1 MITIRP
7 VRLLDAEALFP
18 LIYNTGVTD
27 TLVWDGPASLEQYR
41 LALGEREVEVARGER
56 HIFTILSENG
66 GQPVGNCSIRPDIE
80 NLRADIGL
88 WIGKPYQGQ
97 GVGTRAVSWL
107 VQYGFGRLGLEK
119 IEASVFV
126 GNQASRRIFEKNG
139 FLLEGTIRKA
149 VQKRSKAVDE
159 WLFGIT
165 REDYQAHTPLAPAES
180 EEGTP

>member
-1 MITIRP
+1 MIAIRP
-7 VRLLDAEALFP
+7 VRLVDAEALFP
-18 LIYNTGVTD
+18 LIYQTDVTD
-27 TLVWDGPASLEQYR
+27 TIVWDGPTSLEAYR
-41 LALGEREVEVARGER
+41 LTLGEREVEVARGER
-56 HIFTILSENG
+56 HIFTILSEAE
-66 GQPVGNCSIRPDIE
+66 GQPVGNCSIRPDIA

-88 WIGKPYQGQ
+88 WIGKPYHGQ
-97 GVGTRAVSWL
+97 GYGTATVSWL
-107 VQYGFGRLGLEK
+107 LQYGFGQLGLEK

-149 VQKRSKAVDE
+149 VQKRGQAVDE

-165 REDYQAHTPLAPAES
+165 RADYEAQGSRARAVS